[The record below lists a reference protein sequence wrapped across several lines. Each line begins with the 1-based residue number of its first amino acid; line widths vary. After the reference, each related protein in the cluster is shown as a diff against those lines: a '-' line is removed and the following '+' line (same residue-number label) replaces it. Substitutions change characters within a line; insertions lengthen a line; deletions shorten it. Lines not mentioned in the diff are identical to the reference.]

1 MIYKGQKGGCGLK
14 KEYVGCFLAIL
25 IPILLISILIVPRSN
40 TRNAEAVISSDYSTI
55 TYKNKLYVPIEFG
68 DLPATVAK
76 SFLNWNGDDT
86 IKATVE
92 KENYFLD
99 KYFFTN
105 QLVVK
110 DLEGE
115 TFIYL
120 NTDYDVNES
129 DYYCTLSYKERVF
142 N

>member
-1 MIYKGQKGGCGLK
+1 MK
-14 KEYVGCFLAIL
+14 KEYVGCLLAIL
-25 IPILLISILIVPRSN
+25 IPILFISILIVPRSN

-76 SFLNWNGDDT
+76 SFLNWSGDDT

-110 DLEGE
+110 DFEGE

-129 DYYCTLSYKERVF
+129 DYYCTPSYKERVF

>member
-1 MIYKGQKGGCGLK
+1 MKRK
-14 KEYVGCFLAIL
+14 YVGCLLAIL
-25 IPILLISILIVPRSN
+25 IPILLTSILIIPRSN
-40 TRNAEAVISSDYSTI
+40 TRNAEAVISSDYSII
-55 TYKNKLYVPIEFG
+55 TYKNIIYVPVEFG
-68 DLPATVAK
+68 DLPADVAK
-76 SFLNWNGDDT
+76 SFLNWRGEET

-99 KYFFTN
+99 KFFLTN
-105 QLVVK
+105 QIVVQ
-110 DLEGE
+110 DFGGE

-129 DYYCTLSYKERVF
+129 DYYCTVSYKEQI

>member
-1 MIYKGQKGGCGLK
+1 MK
-14 KEYVGCFLAIL
+14 KEYVGCLLAIL
-25 IPILLISILIVPRSN
+25 IPILFISILIVPRSN

-76 SFLNWNGDDT
+76 SFLNCSGDDT

-110 DLEGE
+110 DFEGE

-129 DYYCTLSYKERVF
+129 DYYCTPSYKERVF